1 MSAKNAPPQ
10 IIGGL
15 SIRTT
20 PPALTAITRETERLG
35 FALASLP
42 ETGALLRTLA
52 AGRPGGRV
60 LEIGTGT
67 GIATAWLLD
76 GMDET
81 ARLVSIDIDATT
93 SAVAARHLCD
103 DPRLTPVVEDGE
115 AWLGK
120 DGHGRFDLIFAD
132 AIPGKYQAFEAAWRL
147 LAVGGFYVVDDMSPE
162 PDWPADHV
170 SRATKLLDHLC
181 TRPDC
186 RLVSLDWAGGIAIAA
201 RTG

>member
-1 MSAKNAPPQ
+1 MPEK
-10 IIGGL
+10 
-15 SIRTT
+15 
-20 PPALTAITRETERLG
+20 PPAALAAIMRETERLG
-35 FALASLP
+35 FTMASKP
-42 ETGALLRTLA
+42 ETGALLRILA

-67 GIATAWLLD
+67 GLATAWMLD
-76 GMDET
+76 GMDAA

-93 SAVAARHLCD
+93 SAVAARHLGD
-103 DPRLTPVVEDGE
+103 DPRLTLVVEDGE
-115 AWLGK
+115 GWFHK
-120 DGHGRFDLIFAD
+120 QGHDRFDLIFAD

-162 PDWPADHV
+162 PDWPDDHV
-170 SRATKLLDHLC
+170 SRAAVLLDHLH

-186 RLVSLDWAGGIAIAA
+186 RLVQLDWSGGIVIAA